1 MSRCHVYAP
10 ISTYAPR
17 KVLDAICER
26 VPPPE
31 PLPDDD
37 GDILRA
43 KVIDSW
49 FESKRGVI
57 ALVRIL
63 SGKVEENDRISIID
77 PASYEQIANGAANA
91 HTAQKDNYSVQ
102 EGE

>member
-1 MSRCHVYAP
+1 M
-10 ISTYAPR
+10 
-17 KVLDAICER
+17 LDAICER

-63 SGKVEENDRISIID
+63 SGKVEENDRISIIE
-77 PASYEQIANGAANA
+77 PASYEQIADGAANA

>member
-1 MSRCHVYAP
+1 M
-10 ISTYAPR
+10 
-17 KVLDAICER
+17 
-26 VPPPE
+26 
-31 PLPDDD
+31 PDDD

-63 SGKVEENDRISIID
+63 SGKVEENDRISIIE
-77 PASYEQIANGAANA
+77 PASYEQIAAGNA
-91 HTAQKDNYSVQ
+91 DAHIAQKDNYSVQ
-102 EGE
+102 EGELVNRSLNALNGFASGSSLSHACT

>member
-1 MSRCHVYAP
+1 MP
-10 ISTYAPR
+10 

-26 VPPPE
+26 VPPPK

-37 GDILRA
+37 GEILRA

-63 SGKVEENDRISIID
+63 SGRVEENDRISIIE
-77 PASYEQIANGAANA
+77 PASYEQIADGAATA
-91 HTAQKDNYSVQ
+91 HIARKDNYSVQ
-102 EGE
+102 EGELLNRIGIEIR